1 MPPYSELTRAHKL
14 TFARALSATDDEMI
28 DLFFDMK
35 AHITCCA
42 GARTLRPWCSCSG
55 FNPILPPTPTLSP
68 TPTLP
73 LTRCPHMDG
82 LDRKGVSDH
91 MCRITRQ
98 RLGFSSSNL
107 TMPRSAYAPAV
118 FERATRGNVTRYS
131 WPEYKVP
138 TVRADS
144 LWRRHLE
151 RHPTSP
157 RRIDFLKIDVDR
169 PWHTLGLEGLFS
181 ARAFKVLVIECDNSW
196 DGGAAFRAWG
206 VSTADQLAWVA
217 RMHGYDTF
225 IKVPCQATAAAKSC
239 ASRIGPS
246 ERPAAHIPRPH
257 CWLDAVDSSWYY
269 PIATAAPSVR
279 SRWSGWPLRRGGGTS
294 GAANPASGF
303 VPTALVVAA
312 MGGNIQDL
320 LVVDAREPGLV
331 EHLTSRGATECV
343 PDAASR
349 EAFKQGVAWAPGGG
363 GGAPESRHDRAAY
376 RASPEGREQLRAGRS
391 EAKLKAAAL
400 ASKRRVV

>member
-1 MPPYSELTRAHKL
+1 
-14 TFARALSATDDEMI
+14 
-28 DLFFDMK
+28 
-35 AHITCCA
+35 
-42 GARTLRPWCSCSG
+42 
-55 FNPILPPTPTLSP
+55 
-68 TPTLP
+68 
-73 LTRCPHMDG
+73 MDG
-82 LDRKGVSDH
+82 LERRGVSDR

-98 RLGFSSSNL
+98 RLGFSASNL
-107 TMPRSAYAPAV
+107 TMPPSAYVPEV
-118 FERATRGNVTRYS
+118 FERAARGNVTRYS

-169 PWHTLGLEGLFS
+169 PWHSLGLEGLFS

-196 DGGAAFRAWG
+196 DGGAVFRAWG
-206 VSTADQLAWVA
+206 VSSADQLAWVA

-239 ASRIGPS
+239 ASRVGPS
-246 ERPAAHIPRPH
+246 ERPAAHIPTRH
-257 CWLDAVDSSWYY
+257 CWLDAVGSSWYY
-269 PIATAAPSVR
+269 PIATAAPPLR
-279 SRWSGWPLRRGGGTS
+279 GRGSGWPLRRGS
-294 GAANPASGF
+294 GASDASEAANLTSGF

-363 GGAPESRHDRAAY
+363 GGVPESRKDRGAY

-400 ASKRRVV
+400 ASKCRAAA